1 MTRCSVIFLI
11 WSVPVLVV
19 VTRREKTDKL
29 RTEVSSV
36 ARTEQIQQQPA
47 AIQVVTQLL
56 KSVTYLLVKERR
68 GEGRKQGKGGR
79 RGREEGG
86 KVKGRDK
93 GGLREGRPA
102 R

>member
-1 MTRCSVIFLI
+1 MFVTRIKIFVFLI

-56 KSVTYLLVKERR
+56 KRVTYLLVKERR
-68 GEGRKQGKGGR
+68 GGGRK
-79 RGREEGG
+79 EGG
-86 KVKGRDK
+86 EKEGEIKMRIER
-93 GGLREGRPA
+93 REA
-102 R
+102 SMAK

>member
-1 MTRCSVIFLI
+1 MFVTRIKIFVFLI

-56 KSVTYLLVKERR
+56 KRVTYLLVKERR
-68 GEGRKQGKGGR
+68 GGGRK
-79 RGREEGG
+79 EGG
-86 KVKGRDK
+86 EKEGEMKMRIDR
-93 GGLREGRPA
+93 REA
-102 R
+102 SMAK